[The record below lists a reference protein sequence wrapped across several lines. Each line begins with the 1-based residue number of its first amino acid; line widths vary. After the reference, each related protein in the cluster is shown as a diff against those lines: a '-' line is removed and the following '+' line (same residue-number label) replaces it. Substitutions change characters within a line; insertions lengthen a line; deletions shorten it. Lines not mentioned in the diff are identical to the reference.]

1 MAVTVYKET
10 VCIACISLLWRRVD
24 VSGQRKKALC
34 VPWPVTALVRFG
46 LNSNEQT
53 MPRLGKHQGH
63 QCSGIK
69 EKIRVR
75 AQLVPNCSK

>member
-34 VPWPVTALVRFG
+34 VSWPVTALVRFG
-46 LNSNEQT
+46 LNYNEH
-53 MPRLGKHQGH
+53 R
-63 QCSGIK
+63 QCQASANTK
-69 EKIRVR
+69 DTNV
-75 AQLVPNCSK
+75 AA

>member
-1 MAVTVYKET
+1 MVVTVYKET

-46 LNSNEQT
+46 LNSNEHRQC
-53 MPRLGKHQGH
+53 QG
-63 QCSGIK
+63 SANTK
-69 EKIRVR
+69 DTNV
-75 AQLVPNCSK
+75 AA